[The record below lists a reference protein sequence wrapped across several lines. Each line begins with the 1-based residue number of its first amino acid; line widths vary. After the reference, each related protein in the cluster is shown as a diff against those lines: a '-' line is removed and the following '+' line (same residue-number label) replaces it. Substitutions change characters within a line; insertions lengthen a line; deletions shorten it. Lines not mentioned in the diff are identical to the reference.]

1 MRLTAGIKGSNNLQ
15 KWIDDSLS
23 NKDSSFLESIGQQGV
38 NSLKTNTPRD
48 TGGLANG
55 WGYKVSI
62 NGSIS
67 TIRWFNDAYP
77 NLSINL
83 ATAIQYGHGTKNGG
97 WVPGRDYINPALRPV
112 FNKVSNY
119 YLKKGD

>member
-48 TGGLANG
+48 TGGLANS
-55 WGYKVSI
+55 WGYKVSV